1 MGTKNYDA
9 AIIGGGVVGC
19 AVARELSRYD
29 LRICLI
35 EKEKEI
41 GSGMPRAGSA
51 VVHAG
56 FDAVPGTLK
65 ARLNVLGN
73 KMMDQLAEELD
84 FDFIRNGAI
93 VLCFDDSDVIR
104 LLELYDRGKMNG
116 VPGLKLLDRKK
127 LGRREPNIT
136 KNSPYGLYA
145 PTGGIVCPLEM
156 TAALAESA
164 SVNGVEFMRNTEVSE
179 IRKEGG
185 VYCISADGE
194 EIRAKYVVNAVGIY
208 ADKIHNMVSARTL
221 HITPRRVK
229 YCLLDQEAGTHVTS
243 AIFQLP
249 GAYGRGILVS
259 PTVQG
264 NLLVGPAADQE
275 EQADTAAGAAGLAE
289 AYGKSLWSVDGIP
302 FHKAAASFSRLEA
315 YEDKND
321 FILKEAEDAEGFF
334 DAAGMEST
342 GLSSAPAIGAYMAE
356 MVAKKADA
364 AKKEHF
370 RPGRKGFA
378 GFAAAG
384 REEQKEGGGL

>member
-41 GSGMPRAGSA
+41 GSGIPRAGSA

-104 LLELYDRGKMNG
+104 LLELHDRGKMNG

-136 KNSPYGLYA
+136 KKSPYGLYA

-179 IRKEGG
+179 IRKEDG

-194 EIRAKYVVNAVGIY
+194 EIRAKYVVNAAGIY

-221 HITPRRVK
+221 HITPRRME

-315 YEDKND
+315 YEDKDD
-321 FILKEAEDAEGFF
+321 FILEEAEDAEGFF

-384 REEQKEGGGL
+384 REEQKEGGDL

>member
-41 GSGMPRAGSA
+41 GSRMPRAGSA

-104 LLELYDRGKMNG
+104 LLELHDRGKMNG

-136 KNSPYGLYA
+136 KKSPYGLYA
-145 PTGGIVCPLEM
+145 PTGGIVCPFEM

-179 IRKEGG
+179 IRKEDG

-194 EIRAKYVVNAVGIY
+194 EIRAKYVVNAAGIY

-315 YEDKND
+315 YEDKDD

>member
-104 LLELYDRGKMNG
+104 LLELHDRGKING

-136 KNSPYGLYA
+136 KKSPYGLYA
-145 PTGGIVCPLEM
+145 PTGGIVCPFEM

-179 IRKEGG
+179 IRKEDG

-194 EIRAKYVVNAVGIY
+194 EIRAKYVVNAAGIY

-315 YEDKND
+315 YEDKDD
-321 FILKEAEDAEGFF
+321 FIFKEAEDAEGFF

>member
-104 LLELYDRGKMNG
+104 LLELHDRGKMNG

-136 KNSPYGLYA
+136 KKSPYGLYA
-145 PTGGIVCPLEM
+145 PTGGIVCPFEM

-179 IRKEGG
+179 IRKEDG

-194 EIRAKYVVNAVGIY
+194 EIRAKYVVNAAGIY
-208 ADKIHNMVSARTL
+208 ADKIHNMVSDRTL
-221 HITPRRVK
+221 HITPRRVE

-302 FHKAAASFSRLEA
+302 FHKAAAFFSRLEA
-315 YEDKND
+315 YEDKDD
-321 FILKEAEDAEGFF
+321 FILEEAEDAEGFF

-342 GLSSAPAIGAYMAE
+342 GLSSVPAIGAYMAE

>member
-104 LLELYDRGKMNG
+104 LLELHDRGKMNG

-136 KNSPYGLYA
+136 KKSPYGLYA

-179 IRKEGG
+179 IRKEDG

-194 EIRAKYVVNAVGIY
+194 EIRAKYVVNAAGIY

-221 HITPRRVK
+221 HITPRRME

-315 YEDKND
+315 YEDKDD
-321 FILKEAEDAEGFF
+321 FILEEAEDAEGFF

-378 GFAAAG
+378 GFAAAD
-384 REEQKEGGGL
+384 REEQKEGGDL

>member
-136 KNSPYGLYA
+136 KKSPYGLYA

-194 EIRAKYVVNAVGIY
+194 EIRAKYVVNAAGIY

-315 YEDKND
+315 YEDKDD
-321 FILKEAEDAEGFF
+321 FILKEEEDAEGFF

>member
-104 LLELYDRGKMNG
+104 LLELHDRGKING

-136 KNSPYGLYA
+136 KKSPYGLYA
-145 PTGGIVCPLEM
+145 PTGGIVCPFEM

-164 SVNGVEFMRNTEVSE
+164 CINGVEFMMNTEVSE
-179 IRKEGG
+179 IRKEDG

-194 EIRAKYVVNAVGIY
+194 EIRAKYVVNAAGIY

-315 YEDKND
+315 YEDKDD
-321 FILKEAEDAEGFF
+321 FIFKEAEDAEGFF

>member
-104 LLELYDRGKMNG
+104 LLELHDRGKMNG

-136 KNSPYGLYA
+136 KKSPYGLYA

-179 IRKEGG
+179 IRKEDG

-194 EIRAKYVVNAVGIY
+194 EIRAKYVVNAAGIY

-315 YEDKND
+315 YEDKDD
-321 FILKEAEDAEGFF
+321 FIFKEAEDAEGFF

>member
-136 KNSPYGLYA
+136 KKSPYGLYA

-179 IRKEGG
+179 IRKEDG

-194 EIRAKYVVNAVGIY
+194 EIRAKYVVNAAGIY

>member
-136 KNSPYGLYA
+136 KKSPYGLYA

-194 EIRAKYVVNAVGIY
+194 EIRAKYVVNAAGIY

-221 HITPRRVK
+221 HITPRRVE

-315 YEDKND
+315 YEDKDD
-321 FILKEAEDAEGFF
+321 FILKEEEDAEGFF

>member
-104 LLELYDRGKMNG
+104 LLELHDRGKMNG

-136 KNSPYGLYA
+136 KKSPYGLYA
-145 PTGGIVCPLEM
+145 PTGGIVCPFEM

-164 SVNGVEFMRNTEVSE
+164 CINGVEFMMNTEVSE
-179 IRKEGG
+179 IRKEDG

-194 EIRAKYVVNAVGIY
+194 EIRAKYVVNAAGIY

-221 HITPRRVK
+221 HITPHRVK

-315 YEDKND
+315 YEDKDD
-321 FILKEAEDAEGFF
+321 FIFKEAEDAEGFF

>member
-41 GSGMPRAGSA
+41 GSGIPRAGSA

-179 IRKEGG
+179 IRKEDG

-315 YEDKND
+315 YEDKDD

>member
-1 MGTKNYDA
+1 
-9 AIIGGGVVGC
+9 
-19 AVARELSRYD
+19 
-29 LRICLI
+29 
-35 EKEKEI
+35 
-41 GSGMPRAGSA
+41 
-51 VVHAG
+51 
-56 FDAVPGTLK
+56 
-65 ARLNVLGN
+65 
-73 KMMDQLAEELD
+73 
-84 FDFIRNGAI
+84 
-93 VLCFDDSDVIR
+93 
-104 LLELYDRGKMNG
+104 
-116 VPGLKLLDRKK
+116 
-127 LGRREPNIT
+127 
-136 KNSPYGLYA
+136 
-145 PTGGIVCPLEM
+145 
-156 TAALAESA
+156 
-164 SVNGVEFMRNTEVSE
+164 
-179 IRKEGG
+179 

-194 EIRAKYVVNAVGIY
+194 EIWAKYVVNAAGIY

-221 HITPRRVK
+221 HITPRRVE

-315 YEDKND
+315 YEDKDD
-321 FILKEAEDAEGFF
+321 FILEEAEDAEGFF

>member
-104 LLELYDRGKMNG
+104 LLELHDRGKMNG

-136 KNSPYGLYA
+136 KKSPYGLYA
-145 PTGGIVCPLEM
+145 PTGGIVCPFEM

-179 IRKEGG
+179 IRKEDG

-194 EIRAKYVVNAVGIY
+194 EIRAKYVVNAAGIY

-221 HITPRRVK
+221 HITPRRVE

-315 YEDKND
+315 YEDKDD
-321 FILKEAEDAEGFF
+321 FILEEAEDAEGFF

>member
-136 KNSPYGLYA
+136 KKSPYGLYA

-194 EIRAKYVVNAVGIY
+194 EIRAKYVVNAAGIY

-315 YEDKND
+315 YEDKDD

>member
-104 LLELYDRGKMNG
+104 LLELHDRGKING

-136 KNSPYGLYA
+136 KKSPYGLYA
-145 PTGGIVCPLEM
+145 PTGGIVCPFEM

-164 SVNGVEFMRNTEVSE
+164 CINGVEFMMNTEVSE
-179 IRKEGG
+179 IRKEDG

-194 EIRAKYVVNAVGIY
+194 EIRAKYVVNAAGIY

-229 YCLLDQEAGTHVTS
+229 YCLLDQEAGSHVTS

-315 YEDKND
+315 YEDKDD
-321 FILKEAEDAEGFF
+321 FILKEEEDAEGFF

>member
-41 GSGMPRAGSA
+41 GSGIPRAGSA

-104 LLELYDRGKMNG
+104 LLELHDRGKMNG

-136 KNSPYGLYA
+136 KKSPYGLYA

-179 IRKEGG
+179 IRKEDG

-194 EIRAKYVVNAVGIY
+194 EIRAKYVVNAAGIY

-315 YEDKND
+315 YEDKDD

>member
-9 AIIGGGVVGC
+9 AIIGGGVVGS

-104 LLELYDRGKMNG
+104 LLELHDRGKMNG

-136 KNSPYGLYA
+136 KKSPYGLYA
-145 PTGGIVCPLEM
+145 PTGGIVCPFEM

-179 IRKEGG
+179 IRKEDG

-194 EIRAKYVVNAVGIY
+194 EIRAKYVVNAAGIY

-221 HITPRRVK
+221 HITPRRVE

-289 AYGKSLWSVDGIP
+289 VYGKSLWSVDGIP
-302 FHKAAASFSRLEA
+302 FHKVAASYSRLEA
-315 YEDKND
+315 HEDKDD

>member
-104 LLELYDRGKMNG
+104 LLELHDRGKMNG

-136 KNSPYGLYA
+136 KKSPYGLYA

-179 IRKEGG
+179 IRKEDG

-194 EIRAKYVVNAVGIY
+194 EIRAKYVVNAAGIY

-221 HITPRRVK
+221 HITPRRVE

-302 FHKAAASFSRLEA
+302 FHKAAVYFSRLEA
-315 YEDKND
+315 YEDKDD
-321 FILKEAEDAEGFF
+321 FILEEAEDAEGFF

-384 REEQKEGGGL
+384 REEQKEGGDL

>member
-104 LLELYDRGKMNG
+104 LLELHDRGKMNG

-136 KNSPYGLYA
+136 KKSPYGLYA

-179 IRKEGG
+179 IRKEDG

-194 EIRAKYVVNAVGIY
+194 EIRAKYVVNAAGIY

-221 HITPRRVK
+221 HITPRRME

-275 EQADTAAGAAGLAE
+275 EQADTAAGSAGLAE

-302 FHKAAASFSRLEA
+302 FHKAAAFFSRLEA
-315 YEDKND
+315 YEDKDD
-321 FILKEAEDAEGFF
+321 FILEEAEDAEGFF

-384 REEQKEGGGL
+384 REEQKEGGDL

>member
-1 MGTKNYDA
+1 
-9 AIIGGGVVGC
+9 
-19 AVARELSRYD
+19 
-29 LRICLI
+29 
-35 EKEKEI
+35 
-41 GSGMPRAGSA
+41 MPRAGSA

-104 LLELYDRGKMNG
+104 LLELHDRGKMNG

-136 KNSPYGLYA
+136 KKSPYGLYA
-145 PTGGIVCPLEM
+145 PTGGIVCPFEM

-164 SVNGVEFMRNTEVSE
+164 CINGVEFMMNTEVSE
-179 IRKEGG
+179 IRKEDG

-194 EIRAKYVVNAVGIY
+194 EIRAKYVVNAAGIY

-315 YEDKND
+315 YEDKDD
-321 FILKEAEDAEGFF
+321 FIFKEAEDAEGFF

>member
-104 LLELYDRGKMNG
+104 LLELHDRGKMNG

-136 KNSPYGLYA
+136 KKSPYGLYA
-145 PTGGIVCPLEM
+145 PTGGIVCPFEM

-179 IRKEGG
+179 IRKEDG

-194 EIRAKYVVNAVGIY
+194 EIRAKYVVNAAGIY

-221 HITPRRVK
+221 HITPRRME

-302 FHKAAASFSRLEA
+302 FHKAAVSFSRLEA
-315 YEDKND
+315 YEDKDD
-321 FILKEAEDAEGFF
+321 FILEEAEDAEGFF

-378 GFAAAG
+378 GFAAAD
-384 REEQKEGGGL
+384 REEQKEGGDL

>member
-104 LLELYDRGKMNG
+104 LLELHDRGKMNG

-136 KNSPYGLYA
+136 KKSPYGLYA
-145 PTGGIVCPLEM
+145 PTGGIVCPFEI

-179 IRKEGG
+179 IRKEDG

-194 EIRAKYVVNAVGIY
+194 EIRAKYVVNAAGIY
-208 ADKIHNMVSARTL
+208 ADKIHNMVSSRTL
-221 HITPRRVK
+221 HITPRRVE

-289 AYGKSLWSVDGIP
+289 VYGKSLWSVDGIP
-302 FHKAAASFSRLEA
+302 FHKEASSFSRLEA
-315 YEDKND
+315 HEDKDD

>member
-104 LLELYDRGKMNG
+104 LLELHDRGKMNG

-136 KNSPYGLYA
+136 KKSPYGLYA
-145 PTGGIVCPLEM
+145 PTGGIVCPFEM

-179 IRKEGG
+179 IRKEDG

-194 EIRAKYVVNAVGIY
+194 EIRVKYVVNAAGIY

-302 FHKAAASFSRLEA
+302 FHKGAASFPSR
-315 YEDKND
+315 
-321 FILKEAEDAEGFF
+321 EG
-334 DAAGMEST
+334 
-342 GLSSAPAIGAYMAE
+342 
-356 MVAKKADA
+356 
-364 AKKEHF
+364 
-370 RPGRKGFA
+370 
-378 GFAAAG
+378 
-384 REEQKEGGGL
+384 

>member
-29 LRICLI
+29 LWICLI

-104 LLELYDRGKMNG
+104 LLELHDRGKMNG

-136 KNSPYGLYA
+136 KKSPYGLYA
-145 PTGGIVCPLEM
+145 PTGGIVCPFEM

-164 SVNGVEFMRNTEVSE
+164 CINGVEFMMNTEVSE
-179 IRKEGG
+179 IRKEDG

-194 EIRAKYVVNAVGIY
+194 EIRAKYVVNAAGIY

-221 HITPRRVK
+221 HITPHRVK

-315 YEDKND
+315 YEDKDD
-321 FILKEAEDAEGFF
+321 FIFKEAEDAEGFF

>member
-93 VLCFDDSDVIR
+93 VLCFDVSDVIR
-104 LLELYDRGKMNG
+104 LLELHDRGKMNG

-136 KNSPYGLYA
+136 KKSPYGLYA
-145 PTGGIVCPLEM
+145 PTGGIVCPFEM

-179 IRKEGG
+179 IRKEDG

-194 EIRAKYVVNAVGIY
+194 EIRAKYVVNAAGIY

-315 YEDKND
+315 YEDKDD